1 VTAAREERE
10 RNRARDVLA
19 ENRARSAMRE
29 GSIVA
34 HRLMAAR
41 HTLNVLTSDHRAYMS
56 AIGHGDVTL
65 DVAFTNASSASS
77 QQPLWRSDHKAY
89 TDFAK
94 ILVRVPPPA
103 LRMSLRELIVEVRG
117 ILHHEAGHV
126 RFTIP
131 LPELWDR
138 ARAAM
143 GPRLRSD
150 VSVGKLQMA
159 WNCLE
164 DQRMEAAVVRAT
176 PRIRN
181 YFIPMV
187 LSYVLADTQS
197 QGYMSPEQT
206 QAVDHLAPWIALA
219 GRDYL
224 PDDIRAQAR
233 DDFDHFGERFD
244 VASDDWF
251 DIVSRYMAATDEVDM
266 LTAVFDAHDFLAKLL
281 DDMSPHKDP
290 AAQHLNVM
298 SVTQTKDALAKK
310 ITDTNEQHQQMA
322 DSPGNDPEDSA
333 TAPRQP
339 QPGGSATTT
348 QEILQQVMESA
359 DVDDVMS
366 RINARIAAGSIPVE
380 DDAHASPMPE
390 HLVAGAMVLSH
401 AIRDALEVFR
411 TEKSPVWVRHQERGY
426 LDALAYRTREPG
438 QRTYHREPQNW
449 DTNGL
454 GIHVSFLADR
464 SGSMHANM
472 TVLSQTLWATKTACD
487 ALDIPSTMVLW
498 AEGHETARVMEH
510 DDTPMLYRS
519 RGGTEPLA
527 ALNDLDSHV
536 TEDGLHHLVFV
547 FTDGEWTKVASL
559 TEWHQHDRTFVIIG
573 LHCDASIANKDADVV
588 IPITSIGQLGAIV
601 KNVLEDHVAMR

>member
-1 VTAAREERE
+1 MSTARHDRE
-10 RNRARDVLA
+10 RNRAREVLA
-19 ENRARSAMRE
+19 ENRARSAARE

-34 HRLMAAR
+34 QRLVAAR
-41 HTLNVLTSDHRAYMS
+41 HALHVLASDHRAYMS

-65 DVAFTNASSASS
+65 DVAFTDASSTSS
-77 QQPLWRSDHKAY
+77 GQPLWRSDHKAY

-103 LRMSLRELIVEVRG
+103 LRVPLREFIVEVRG

-143 GPRLRSD
+143 GPGLRSD

-181 YFIPMV
+181 YFMPMV
-187 LSYVLADTQS
+187 LGYVLADTRA
-197 QGYMSPEQT
+197 QGYMSPDQT
-206 QAVDHLAPWIALA
+206 QAVDHMAPWIALA

-224 PDDIRAQAR
+224 PDDIRARAR
-233 DDFDHFGERFD
+233 DDFDRFGERFD

-251 DIVSRYMAATDEVDM
+251 GIVSRYMAATDPADM
-266 LTAVFDAHDFLAKLL
+266 LTAVLDAHDFLAKLL

-298 SVTQTKDALAKK
+298 SISQTKDALAKK
-310 ITDTNEQHQQMA
+310 ISDANEQHQQMA

-333 TAPRQP
+333 TSPRRPQAP
-339 QPGGSATTT
+339 GSATTAKDM
-348 QEILQQVMESA
+348 LHQVMDSA

-366 RINARIAAGSIPVE
+366 RIAAAITAGSIPVE

-390 HLVAGAMVLSH
+390 YLVAEASVLSH
-401 AIRDALEVFR
+401 AMRDALEVFR

-426 LDALAYRTREPG
+426 LDALAYRTRQSGE
-438 QRTYHREPQNW
+438 RSYHREPQNW

-454 GIHVSFLADR
+454 GVHLSFLADR

-472 TVLSQTLWATKTACD
+472 AVLSQTLWATKTACD

-498 AEGHETARVMEH
+498 AEGHETARVMEY
-510 DDTPMLYRS
+510 DDTPLLYRS
-519 RGGTEPLA
+519 RGGTDPLA
-527 ALNDLDSHV
+527 ALNDLDNHV
-536 TEDGLHHLVFV
+536 TQDGLHHLVFV
-547 FTDGEWTKVASL
+547 FTDGEWTNVASL

-573 LHCDASIANKDADVV
+573 LHCEASIANKDADVV
-588 IPITSIGQLGAIV
+588 IPITSISQLGFMV